1 MFKAHGGAE
10 RERRRDGK
18 EGGTEREEGGMGRPR
33 LFDPIITS
41 GTTARDQIRRKKRR
55 GRTRTATPRIHRLAG
70 LRIQTYNFEL

>member
-1 MFKAHGGAE
+1 MFKAHDKAE

-41 GTTARDQIRRKKRR
+41 GTTARDQISRKKRR
-55 GRTRTATPRIHRLAG
+55 GADTDGDTANSSLG
-70 LRIQTYNFEL
+70 WSENSNLQL